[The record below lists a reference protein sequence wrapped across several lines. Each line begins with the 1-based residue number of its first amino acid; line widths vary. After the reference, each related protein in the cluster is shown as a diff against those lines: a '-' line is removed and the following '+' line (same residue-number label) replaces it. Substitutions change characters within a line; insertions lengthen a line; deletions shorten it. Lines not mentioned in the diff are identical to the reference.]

1 MNKIIS
7 TIKVLIL
14 SGILLTASS
23 CEDFMSTDSNRYM
36 SEEDNLLNSP
46 NDSVVFGNGYIKQ
59 STEKLTDK
67 YSANGRTESR
77 SARHNR
83 QNSIRSS

>member
-14 SGILLTASS
+14 SGVLLTASS

-46 NDSVVFGNGYIKQ
+46 NDTVFSVMGILSKDRKSVV
-59 STEKLTDK
+59 
-67 YSANGRTESR
+67 
-77 SARHNR
+77 
-83 QNSIRSS
+83 